1 MHSISDILNV
11 ILGSIFVGF
20 GIVIPIVA
28 LIRTSNLKALEFK
41 DLFILT
47 TVQAVR
53 VAGILFFLLWAVHSW
68 QRYNEPP
75 IPNTVPFKDMLLG
88 PYWLVYL
95 FSPIMKFV
103 LSQLFWIKKLYF
115 KKAAL
120 ITFALLL
127 VIVPSQNV
135 LLYATSL
142 NTDHLP
148 GFGSVSIA
156 DTLAEIGLNIVVFIF
171 IIIPILLGSGK
182 LKPKGQK

>member
-1 MHSISDILNV
+1 VHSISDILNV

-47 TVQAVR
+47 AVQAVR
-53 VAGILFFLLWAVHSW
+53 VAGILFFVLWAVHSW
-68 QRYNEPP
+68 ERYNEPP

-135 LLYATSL
+135 LMFVTSL
-142 NTDHLP
+142 QSDYLP
-148 GFGSVSIA
+148 SSISIA